1 MDNHKMPTWCVEE
14 WSVVLSNLSKTSRC
28 LRSLDRK
35 AQERAPLFEA
45 IRHYCSLDKAPFHTP
60 GHKQGRGIPADLRTF
75 LGENVF
81 RADLTELPE
90 VDNLH
95 DPDGVIREAQ
105 ELAAAAYGA
114 DRSWFLVNGST
125 CGVETLVMAVCDP
138 GDKILLPRNCHKSAI
153 AGVILSGAVPAY
165 IEPDFDPELGIA
177 HGITPAG
184 LEGAL
189 AEHPDAK
196 GVLVVSP
203 TYYGVC
209 CDVQALAS
217 IAHAHGLPLLVDE
230 AHGPHF
236 GFHSELPISALEAG
250 ADLVVQSTHKV
261 ISGMT
266 QASLLHLQGSR
277 IDPNRVRNIL
287 QLLQSTSP
295 SYVLMMS
302 LDVARRQMALEGE
315 ALLGQALAL
324 ADQARA
330 RLNRIPGLRCF
341 GPERIGSTPGFFDFD
356 RTRLTVTVT
365 ELGLF
370 GFDAHDWVNDH
381 FHVQPEMS
389 TLHNVVF
396 IVSIGNTQRDIDRLV
411 ESFAALSQHFQGS
424 RPSRAAME
432 KMQRL
437 AQLPRPCL
445 PPQRLSPREAFF
457 APIQRVPFQEAAG
470 HTCAEIISPYP
481 PGIPILVPGEEVT
494 QEAVNYLLL
503 VHEAGGF
510 INGPEDVRLQTLKV
524 VKART

>member
-1 MDNHKMPTWCVEE
+1 M
-14 WSVVLSNLSKTSRC
+14 
-28 LRSLDRK
+28 LDRER
-35 AQERAPLFEA
+35 QERAPLFEA

-60 GHKQGRGIPADLRTF
+60 GHKQGRGISPELLAF

-95 DPDGVIREAQ
+95 DPDGVILEAQ
-105 ELAAAAYGA
+105 ALAAEAYRA

-125 CGVETLVMAVCDP
+125 CGVETLVMSVCDP

-153 AGVILSGAVPAY
+153 AGVILSGAIPAY
-165 IEPDFDPELGIA
+165 IEPDFDIELGIA

-184 LEGAL
+184 LEKAL
-189 AEHPDAK
+189 QAHPDAK

-209 CDVQALAS
+209 CDLQSLAG
-217 IAHAHGLPLLVDE
+217 IAHSHGLPLLVDE

-236 GFHSELPISALEAG
+236 AFHPELPLSALEAG

-266 QASLLHLQGSR
+266 QASLLHLKGSR
-277 IDPNRVRNIL
+277 VDPNRVRNIL

-295 SYVLMMS
+295 NYVLMMS
-302 LDVARRQMALEGE
+302 LDVARRQMALQGE
-315 ALLGQALAL
+315 TLLGQTLAL
-324 ADQARA
+324 ADQARS
-330 RLNRIPGLRCF
+330 RLNRIPGIRCF
-341 GPERIGSTPGFFDFD
+341 GPERIGSTPGFYDFD
-356 RTRLTVTVT
+356 RTRLTVTVSG
-365 ELGLF
+365 LGWF
-370 GFDAHDWVNDH
+370 GFDAHDWVNEH

-411 ESFAALSQHFQGS
+411 ASFTALSEQGS
-424 RPSRAAME
+424 PQSQAMTD

-437 AQLPRPCL
+437 AQLRPPSL
-445 PPQRLSPREAFF
+445 PPQRLSPRQAFF
-457 APIQRVPFQEAAG
+457 APIHRIPFQEAVG
-470 HTCAEIISPYP
+470 HICAEIISPYP

-494 QEAVNYLLL
+494 QEAVDYLLL

-524 VKART
+524 VQ

>member
-209 CDVQALAS
+209 CDLCRLWPPSPMPTACRCWWMR
-217 IAHAHGLPLLVDE
+217 PT
-230 AHGPHF
+230 GPTL
-236 GFHSELPISALEAG
+236 GFI
-250 ADLVVQSTHKV
+250 
-261 ISGMT
+261 
-266 QASLLHLQGSR
+266 
-277 IDPNRVRNIL
+277 RNC
-287 QLLQSTSP
+287 P
-295 SYVLMMS
+295 
-302 LDVARRQMALEGE
+302 
-315 ALLGQALAL
+315 
-324 ADQARA
+324 
-330 RLNRIPGLRCF
+330 
-341 GPERIGSTPGFFDFD
+341 
-356 RTRLTVTVT
+356 
-365 ELGLF
+365 
-370 GFDAHDWVNDH
+370 
-381 FHVQPEMS
+381 
-389 TLHNVVF
+389 
-396 IVSIGNTQRDIDRLV
+396 
-411 ESFAALSQHFQGS
+411 S
-424 RPSRAAME
+424 RP
-432 KMQRL
+432 
-437 AQLPRPCL
+437 
-445 PPQRLSPREAFF
+445 
-457 APIQRVPFQEAAG
+457 
-470 HTCAEIISPYP
+470 
-481 PGIPILVPGEEVT
+481 
-494 QEAVNYLLL
+494 
-503 VHEAGGF
+503 
-510 INGPEDVRLQTLKV
+510 
-524 VKART
+524 

>member
-1 MDNHKMPTWCVEE
+1 
-14 WSVVLSNLSKTSRC
+14 VVLSNLSKTSRC
-28 LRSLDRK
+28 ICARWIAKPKSEHLYLRPSATIAAWTKLLFIRQATNRGAGSLPTLRSLSGRERLPGRSDRVARGGQPPRSRWRDPGGPGAGGSSLWSG
-35 AQERAPLFEA
+35 AQLVFGQR
-45 IRHYCSLDKAPFHTP
+45 FHLR
-60 GHKQGRGIPADLRTF
+60 RGNA
-75 LGENVF
+75 G
-81 RADLTELPE
+81 
-90 VDNLH
+90 
-95 DPDGVIREAQ
+95 DG
-105 ELAAAAYGA
+105 
-114 DRSWFLVNGST
+114 
-125 CGVETLVMAVCDP
+125 VCDP

-236 GFHSELPISALEAG
+236 GFHPQLPISALEAG

-266 QASLLHLQGSR
+266 QASMLHLKGSR

-315 ALLGQALAL
+315 ALLSQALAL

-457 APIQRVPFQEAAG
+457 APIQRVPFQEAVG
-470 HTCAEIISPYP
+470 HICAEIISPYP

-494 QEAVNYLLL
+494 QEAVDYLLL

>member
-1 MDNHKMPTWCVEE
+1 M
-14 WSVVLSNLSKTSRC
+14 VLSKAFRR

-35 AQERAPLFEA
+35 TQERAPLFEA

-60 GHKQGRGIPADLRTF
+60 GHKQGRGIPSDLLAL

-95 DPDGVIREAQ
+95 DPDGVILEAQ
-105 ELAAAAYGA
+105 ALAAEAYGA

-125 CGVETLVMAVCDP
+125 CGVETLVMSVCDP

-165 IEPDFDPELGIA
+165 IEPDFDVELGIA
-177 HGITPAG
+177 HGITPTG
-184 LEGAL
+184 LEQAL
-189 AEHPDAK
+189 GEHPDAK

-209 CDVQALAS
+209 CDLQSLAT

-236 GFHSELPISALEAG
+236 AFHPQLPLSALEAG

-295 SYVLMMS
+295 NYVLMMS

-315 ALLGQALAL
+315 TLLSQTLAL
-324 ADQARA
+324 ADQART
-330 RLNRIPGLRCF
+330 RLNQIPGIRCF
-341 GPERIGSTPGFFDFD
+341 GPERIGSAPGFFDFD
-356 RTRLTVTVT
+356 RTRLTVTVS
-365 ELGLF
+365 ELGQF
-370 GFDAHDWVNDH
+370 GFDAHDWLNDQ

-396 IVSIGNTQRDIDRLV
+396 ILSIGNTERDIDRLV
-411 ESFAALSQHFQGS
+411 ESFTALSKHFQGS
-424 RPSRAAME
+424 PQSESMAD
-432 KMQRL
+432 KMRRL
-437 AQLPRPCL
+437 AQLQRPPLAPR
-445 PPQRLSPREAFF
+445 RLSPREAFF
-457 APIQRVPFQEAAG
+457 APIHRIPFQQAVG
-470 HTCAEIISPYP
+470 HICAEIISPYP

-494 QEAVNYLLL
+494 QEAVDYLLL

-524 VKART
+524 VKTAA